1 MAGNSN
7 IGLVQACSLRMCA
20 RILPDALHQAVF
32 VEAFSL
38 GDFSHQ
44 IIQRSKISNQPRLL
58 RAGVSLRSAI
68 KDPLAFAPLGLQLF
82 GYSYIGRCPMLMLDA
97 PLGLG

>member
-7 IGLVQACSLRMCA
+7 IGLLQAFSLRMCA

-32 VEAFSL
+32 VEALSL

-44 IIQRSKISNQPRLL
+44 IIQRSKISNQTRHL
-58 RAGVSLRSAI
+58 RAGISLRSI
-68 KDPLAFAPLGLQLF
+68 LKNPLAFAPLGL
-82 GYSYIGRCPMLMLDA
+82 
-97 PLGLG
+97 